1 VSETAFALG
10 LVVAVSAAVLR
21 FAGSSLL
28 HTPRA
33 DALRDAADGDRG
45 AARVAEMLERPTL
58 VLQPSIGAVHS
69 ALLVAAA
76 IPLAW
81 AVTTVASGAALA
93 AAFLGLGAFLVAFGD
108 VIPRS
113 LGRRRP
119 GRAAYRTWWLT
130 RPAAAVGRLAADLLI
145 ADDGDDS
152 SPESPEDQESEE
164 IELIESVLDFG
175 DAIVREV
182 MVPRSDMITVATTD
196 DTDRALD
203 VVLEFGRSRVPII
216 GNGVDDV
223 VGILFAR
230 DLLTLMDAGTGPR
243 PVTEI
248 MRHPSFVPETK
259 RVSELLREMQA
270 AKNHL
275 CIVVDEFGST
285 AGLVTFEDLVEEIV
299 GEIVDE
305 YDEEVP
311 MVEALGDGTYA
322 VDARLSVDE
331 LADAIGHTIPTGDWD
346 TVGGLVLAL
355 AGRVPEEGEA
365 FEVDGLTLTV
375 DGVQGRRVSRVRIA
389 PS

>member
-1 VSETAFALG
+1 MSEIAFGLG
-10 LVVAVSAAVLR
+10 AVVAITAAVLR

-45 AARVAEMLERPTL
+45 AARVAEMLERPPL

-76 IPLAW
+76 IPLTW
-81 AVTTVASGAALA
+81 AVTTVASGAALGG
-93 AAFLGLGAFLVAFGD
+93 AFLGLGALLVAFGD

-130 RPAAAVGRLAADLLI
+130 QPAAAVGRLAADLLV
-145 ADDGDDS
+145 ADDGEEL
-152 SPESPEDQESEE
+152 SPEDADDQESEE

-203 VVLEFGRSRVPII
+203 VVLEYGRSRVPII

-248 MRHPSFVPETK
+248 MRQPSFVPETK

-305 YDEEVP
+305 YDEEAP
-311 MVEALGDGTYA
+311 MVEALGDGAYA

-331 LADAIGHTIPTGDWD
+331 LSDAIGHAIPTGDWD

-355 AGRVPEEGEA
+355 AGRVPEEGES
-365 FEVDGLTLTV
+365 FDVEGLTLTV
-375 DGVQGRRVSRVRIA
+375 DGMQGRRVSRVRIS

>member
-1 VSETAFALG
+1 MSETAFALG
-10 LVVAVSAAVLR
+10 VVVAVTAAVLR

-45 AARVAEMLERPTL
+45 AARVAEMLERPPL
-58 VLQPSIGAVHS
+58 ILQPSIGAVHS
-69 ALLVAAA
+69 ALLVTAA
-76 IPLAW
+76 IPLTW

-93 AAFLGLGAFLVAFGD
+93 GAFLGLGAFLVAFGD

-119 GRAAYRTWWLT
+119 GRPAYRTWWLT
-130 RPAAAVGRLAADLLI
+130 MPAAAVGRLAADLLV
-145 ADDGDDS
+145 ADDGEEPS
-152 SPESPEDQESEE
+152 SESPEDQESEE

-182 MVPRSDMITVATTD
+182 MVPRSDMITVSTTD

-203 VVLEFGRSRVPII
+203 VVLEYGRSRVPIL

-248 MRHPSFVPETK
+248 MRQPSFVPETK

-275 CIVVDEFGST
+275 CIVIDEFGST

-305 YDEEVP
+305 YDEEAP
-311 MVEALGDGTYA
+311 MVEALSDGTYA

-331 LADAIGHTIPTGDWD
+331 LSDAIGHPIPTGDWD

-355 AGRVPEEGEA
+355 AGRVPEEGES
-365 FEVDGLTLTV
+365 FDVKGLTLTV
-375 DGVQGRRVSRVRIA
+375 DGMQGRRVSRVRIA

>member
-1 VSETAFALG
+1 VSEIAFGLG
-10 LVVAVSAAVLR
+10 AVVAITAAVLR

-45 AARVAEMLERPTL
+45 AARVAEMLERPPL

-76 IPLAW
+76 IPLTW
-81 AVTTVASGAALA
+81 AVTTVASGAALGG
-93 AAFLGLGAFLVAFGD
+93 AFLGLGALLVAFGD

-130 RPAAAVGRLAADLLI
+130 QPAAAVGRLAADLLV
-145 ADDGDDS
+145 ADDGEEL
-152 SPESPEDQESEE
+152 SPEDADDQESEE

-203 VVLEFGRSRVPII
+203 VVLEYGRSRVPII

-248 MRHPSFVPETK
+248 MRQPSFVPETK

-305 YDEEVP
+305 YDEEAP
-311 MVEALGDGTYA
+311 MVEALGDGAYA

-331 LADAIGHTIPTGDWD
+331 LSDAIGHAIPTGDWD

-355 AGRVPEEGEA
+355 AGRVPEEGES
-365 FEVDGLTLTV
+365 FDVEGLTLTV
-375 DGVQGRRVSRVRIA
+375 DGMQGRRVSRVRIS

>member
-1 VSETAFALG
+1 MSETAFALG
-10 LVVAVSAAVLR
+10 VVVAVTAAVLR

-33 DALRDAADGDRG
+33 DALRDASDGDRG
-45 AARVAEMLERPTL
+45 AARVAEMLERPPL
-58 VLQPSIGAVHS
+58 ILQPSIGAVHS

-76 IPLAW
+76 IPLTW
-81 AVTTVASGAALA
+81 AVTTVASGSALA
-93 AAFLGLGAFLVAFGD
+93 GAFLGLGASLVAFCD

-119 GRAAYRTWWLT
+119 GKAAYRTWWLT
-130 RPAAAVGRLAADLLI
+130 RPAAAVGRLAADLLV
-145 ADDGDDS
+145 ADDGEEPT
-152 SPESPEDQESEE
+152 PENPEDQESEE

-203 VVLEFGRSRVPII
+203 VVLEYGRSRVPVI
-216 GNGVDDV
+216 GNGLDDV
-223 VGILFAR
+223 TGILFAR

-248 MRHPSFVPETK
+248 MRQPSFVHETK

-305 YDEEVP
+305 YDEEAP
-311 MVEALGDGTYA
+311 MVESLGDGVYA

-331 LADAIGHTIPTGDWD
+331 LSDAIGHPIPTGDWD

-355 AGRVPEEGEA
+355 AGRVPEEGES
-365 FEVDGLTLTV
+365 FDVEGLTLTV
-375 DGVQGRRVSRVRIA
+375 DRVQGRRVSRVRIA

>member
-1 VSETAFALG
+1 MNETAFALG
-10 LVVAVSAAVLR
+10 VVVAVMAAVLR

-45 AARVAEMLERPTL
+45 AAKVAEMLERPPL

-76 IPLAW
+76 IPLTW
-81 AVTTVASGAALA
+81 AVTTVASGVALGG
-93 AAFLGLGAFLVAFGD
+93 AFLGLGAFLVAFGD

-130 RPAAAVGRLAADLLI
+130 KPAAAVGRLAADLLV
-145 ADDGDDS
+145 ADDGEEV
-152 SPESPEDQESEE
+152 SPENSEEQESEE
-164 IELIESVLDFG
+164 IELIESVVAFG

-203 VVLEFGRSRVPII
+203 VVLEYGRSRVPVV

-248 MRHPSFVPETK
+248 MRPPSFVPETK

-275 CIVVDEFGST
+275 CMVVDEFGSI

-305 YDEEVP
+305 YDEEAP
-311 MVEALGDGTYA
+311 MVEALGDGAYA

-331 LADAIGHTIPTGDWD
+331 LSDAIGHPIPTGDWD

-365 FEVDGLTLTV
+365 FEVEGLTLTV
-375 DGVQGRRVSRVRIA
+375 DGVQGRRVSRVRIS

>member
-1 VSETAFALG
+1 V
-10 LVVAVSAAVLR
+10 
-21 FAGSSLL
+21 
-28 HTPRA
+28 
-33 DALRDAADGDRG
+33 
-45 AARVAEMLERPTL
+45 
-58 VLQPSIGAVHS
+58 
-69 ALLVAAA
+69 
-76 IPLAW
+76 
-81 AVTTVASGAALA
+81 ALA
-93 AAFLGLGAFLVAFGD
+93 GAFLGLGAFLVAFGD

-130 RPAAAVGRLAADLLI
+130 RPAAAVGRLAADLLV
-145 ADDGDDS
+145 ADDGDEP
-152 SPESPEDQESEE
+152 SPENPDDQESEE

-375 DGVQGRRVSRVRIA
+375 DGVQGRRVSRVRVA

>member
-1 VSETAFALG
+1 VSEIAFGLG
-10 LVVAVSAAVLR
+10 AVVAITAAVLR

-45 AARVAEMLERPTL
+45 AARVAEMLERPPL

-76 IPLAW
+76 IPLTW
-81 AVTTVASGAALA
+81 AVTTVASGAALGG
-93 AAFLGLGAFLVAFGD
+93 AFLGLGALLVAFGD

-119 GRAAYRTWWLT
+119 GRTAYRTWWLT
-130 RPAAAVGRLAADLLI
+130 QPAAAVGRLAADLLV
-145 ADDGDDS
+145 ADDGEEL
-152 SPESPEDQESEE
+152 SPEDADDQESEE

-203 VVLEFGRSRVPII
+203 VVLEYGRSRVPII

-248 MRHPSFVPETK
+248 MRQPSFVPETK

-305 YDEEVP
+305 YDEEAP
-311 MVEALGDGTYA
+311 MVEALGDGAYA

-331 LADAIGHTIPTGDWD
+331 LSDAIGHAIPTGDWD

-355 AGRVPEEGEA
+355 AGRVPEEGES
-365 FEVDGLTLTV
+365 FDVEGLTLTV
-375 DGVQGRRVSRVRIA
+375 DGMQGRRVSRVRIS

>member
-1 VSETAFALG
+1 MSEAAFALG
-10 LVVAVSAAVLR
+10 AVVAVTAAVLR

-33 DALRDAADGDRG
+33 DALRDAAEGDAG
-45 AARVAEMLERPTL
+45 AARVAEMLERPPL

-81 AVTTVASGAALA
+81 AVTTVASGTALA
-93 AAFLGLGAFLVAFGD
+93 GAFIALGAFLVAFGD

-119 GRAAYRTWWLT
+119 GRPAYRTWWLT
-130 RPAAAVGRLAADLLI
+130 RPAAAVGRLAADLLV
-145 ADDGDDS
+145 ADDGEPLS
-152 SPESPEDQESEE
+152 AEDTEEQESEE

-182 MVPRSDMITVATTD
+182 MVPRSDMITVSATD

-203 VVLEFGRSRVPII
+203 VVLEFGRSRVPVV
-216 GNGVDDV
+216 GSGLDDV
-223 VGILFAR
+223 VGVLFAR
-230 DLLTLMDAGTGPR
+230 DLLTLMDSGAGPR
-243 PVTEI
+243 PVTEL
-248 MRHPSFVPETK
+248 MRPASFVPETK

-270 AKNHL
+270 AKTHL

-305 YDEEVP
+305 YDEEAP
-311 MVEALGDGTYA
+311 MVEALADGSYA
-322 VDARLSVDE
+322 VDARLPVDE
-331 LADAIGHTIPTGDWD
+331 LSDEIGRAIPTGDWD

-365 FEVDGLTLTV
+365 FEVEGLTLTV
-375 DGVQGRRVSRVRIA
+375 DAVQGRRVSRVRII

>member
-1 VSETAFALG
+1 MSEIAFGLG
-10 LVVAVSAAVLR
+10 AVVAITAAVLR

-45 AARVAEMLERPTL
+45 AARVAEMLERPPL

-76 IPLAW
+76 IPLTW
-81 AVTTVASGAALA
+81 AVTTVASGAALGG
-93 AAFLGLGAFLVAFGD
+93 AFLGLGALLVAFGD

-119 GRAAYRTWWLT
+119 GRTAYRTWWLT
-130 RPAAAVGRLAADLLI
+130 QPAAAVGRLAADLLV
-145 ADDGDDS
+145 ADDGEEL
-152 SPESPEDQESEE
+152 SPEDADDQESEE

-203 VVLEFGRSRVPII
+203 VVLEYGRSRVPII

-248 MRHPSFVPETK
+248 MRQPSFVPETK

-305 YDEEVP
+305 YDEEAP
-311 MVEALGDGTYA
+311 MVEALGDGAYA

-331 LADAIGHTIPTGDWD
+331 LSDAIGHAIPTGDWD

-355 AGRVPEEGEA
+355 AGRVPEEGES
-365 FEVDGLTLTV
+365 FDVEGLTLTV
-375 DGVQGRRVSRVRIA
+375 DGMQGRRVSRVRIS